1 MFLITSCRNQMKLKL
16 KNQNMAAFKAVAFQ
30 SLACV
35 WFCVST
41 AAAVQNCSL
50 VNCKLLPVGENIASE
65 FRLKASEKG
74 VRMIYLNLKIG
85 NNSYSPLELQD
96 EFQPD
101 RWVWARSSEEPMLS
115 LLYDYDILSLG
126 LLNYQV
132 RSMTVPLRDEP
143 SGCLAGLN
151 STCQNMAVGRALLD
165 NVTMESNSG
174 VVCVAMI
181 EKIAREHYD
190 ARSIRYHCCR
200 LNASSINCDVP
211 VERSSWYQAIQNFLI
226 YLAVV
231 LMFYFPVLLMLL
243 PDYIFDLQYECDKEG
258 NTDELTYSLEE
269 VDSISIHARNG
280 YAEIPDIHNVK
291 EDRLKSS
298 ILREI
303 PVDDASPVTC
313 STALLGCVQR
323 LPDVKMSFNL
333 KLAVLLFC
341 IFPFGLYLNVGLFF
355 VLKDKYFDELF
366 MKVLPGTSVLETPM
380 FFSINI
386 FYPTGPFP
394 YFLLAVVTLTCL
406 TAVLFLRPKDLFLNQ
421 DMCVLCGVAKCFF
434 SLPITENEDSVSIGA
449 KMLHHINIIQKVAY
463 LLMFK
468 LFNQYKSGLQ
478 KLGNISTCYLK
489 VNHDGSRIRRAL
501 FTLWILFSSL
511 VTLFLASLV
520 WVVIASFLFSV
531 SLLLNLFL
539 FSPFLTLFMISMMN
553 IAAKI
558 VKLISDHI
566 TSIQSKFLFGL
577 FTLFAAVY
585 FFLMLFTVFI
595 PVFMLCSF
603 VVGILGFTIMGLVLN
618 VETVTPYAAFFVV
631 VVTNIYFCYANLQKS
646 YMEVKGFISK
656 YWQQEMHARG
666 PGMQATL
673 NSEHSTIPANLF
685 WFVSDKVFPVKTKI
699 CLMLGEVA
707 VIVTFLF
714 LTISSIIFF
723 KNEYEISTLVSTIA
737 VFLSGAIPSLFFK
750 GLTKGKKFTGWRKI
764 KLKKKIGAV
773 VTEYVQETSCG
784 CVNRETEEGSSFQF
798 DNNIVV

>member
-1 MFLITSCRNQMKLKL
+1 MILKL
-16 KNQNMAAFKAVAFQ
+16 KNQNMATFKAVVFQ

-41 AAAVQNCSL
+41 SVAVQNCSL
-50 VNCKLLPVGENIASE
+50 VNCKVLPVGENIASE
-65 FRLKASEKG
+65 FRPKASEKG

-85 NNSYSPLELQD
+85 NNSYNPLELQD

-101 RWVWARSSEEPMLS
+101 RWVWARSNKEPMLS
-115 LLYDYDILSLG
+115 LQYDYDILSLG

-181 EKIAREHYD
+181 EKIVHEHDD
-190 ARSIRYHCCR
+190 ARSIKYHCCR

-211 VERSSWYQAIQNFLI
+211 VEVSKWYQAIQNFLL
-226 YLAVV
+226 YLASV
-231 LMFYFPVLLMLL
+231 LIFYFPALPLLL
-243 PDYIFDLQYECDKEG
+243 PDYIFDLQYECEKEG
-258 NTDELTYSLEE
+258 NTDELNDSLDE
-269 VDSISIHARNG
+269 VDLIFIHARNG
-280 YAEIPDIHNVK
+280 YEEIPDIHNVK
-291 EDRLKSS
+291 EDRLLS
-298 ILREI
+298 EI

-313 STALLGCVQR
+313 STAFLGCIQR

-341 IFPFGLYLNVGLFF
+341 IFPFGFYVNVGLFF
-355 VLKDKYFDELF
+355 VLKEKYFDELF
-366 MKVLPGTSVLETPM
+366 MKVPVGTSTLEPPM
-380 FFSINI
+380 FFSTSIL
-386 FYPTGPFP
+386 YPTGPFQ
-394 YFLLAVVTLTCL
+394 YFLLALLALTCSM
-406 TAVLFLRPKDLFLNQ
+406 AVLFLRPTDFFLNQ
-421 DMCVLCGVAKCFF
+421 DFTCWQCKSAKCF
-434 SLPITENEDSVSIGA
+434 SSLLPIIKNEDSVSIGDE
-449 KMLHHINIIQKVAY
+449 MLHHLNIIQKVAY

-468 LFNQYKSGLQ
+468 LLYQYKSGLK
-478 KLGNISTCYLK
+478 KLGNISTCYLE
-489 VNHDGSRIRRAL
+489 VNHNVSRIRRAL

-520 WVVIASFLFSV
+520 WVVVASLFFFV
-531 SLLLNLFL
+531 SLLLNLLF
-539 FSPFLTLFMISMMN
+539 FSPYVTLSIIGMMN
-553 IAAKI
+553 IGFKFVNFIA
-558 VKLISDHI
+558 DT
-566 TSIQSKFLFGL
+566 TSTLSQFLFACL
-577 FTLFAAVY
+577 FTLCAAIYV
-585 FFLMLFTVFI
+585 FLILFTVFI
-595 PVFMLCSF
+595 PVLMLCSF
-603 VVGILGFTIMGLVLN
+603 FVGILGFTIMGLVLN
-618 VETVTPYAAFFVV
+618 VETLTPYAAFFVV

-646 YMEVKGFISK
+646 YMEVKGFILK
-656 YWQQEMHARG
+656 YWQQEM
-666 PGMQATL
+666 QAAL
-673 NSEHSTIPANLF
+673 NSEHSTIPAKLF
-685 WFVSDKVFPVKTKI
+685 WFVTDKVFPVKSKI

-764 KLKKKIGAV
+764 KMKKKIEAV

-784 CVNRETEEGSSFQF
+784 CVNRETEEEGSSIQF

>member
-1 MFLITSCRNQMKLKL
+1 
-16 KNQNMAAFKAVAFQ
+16 MAEILLSFIATLLSIVSVA
-30 SLACV
+30 ANE
-35 WFCVST
+35 
-41 AAAVQNCSL
+41 QNCRIL
-50 VNCKLLPVGENIASE
+50 NCKVEPVGENIASE
-65 FRLKASEKG
+65 FRPKASEKG

-85 NNSYSPLELQD
+85 NNSYNPLELQD

-101 RWVWARSSEEPMLS
+101 RWVWARSNKEPMLS
-115 LLYDYDILSLG
+115 LPYDYDILSLG
-126 LLNYQV
+126 LFSYQV

-181 EKIAREHYD
+181 EKIVHEDYD
-190 ARSIRYHCCR
+190 ARSIKYNCCR
-200 LNASSINCDVP
+200 LNASSINCDIP
-211 VERSSWYQAIQNFLI
+211 VEGSNWYQAIQNFLI
-226 YLAVV
+226 CLVVV
-231 LMFYFPVLLMLL
+231 LTLHFPAFPKLLQ
-243 PDYIFDLQYECDKEG
+243 DYIFDLQYECDKEG
-258 NTDELTYSLEE
+258 NTG
-269 VDSISIHARNG
+269 VRNG
-280 YAEIPDIHNVK
+280 YEEIPNIHNVK

-298 ILREI
+298 VLVEI

-341 IFPFGLYLNVGLFF
+341 IFPFGLYVNVCIFL
-355 VLKDKYFDELF
+355 VLKEKYFDELF
-366 MKVLPGTSVLETPM
+366 MKVPPGTLTGETLM
-380 FFSINI
+380 FFSISQLNLI
-386 FYPTGPFP
+386 GPFQ
-394 YFLLAVVTLTCL
+394 YFLLALLTLTCSM
-406 TAVLFLRPKDLFLNQ
+406 AVLFLRPTDLFLNQ
-421 DMCVLCGVAKCFF
+421 DYRCRLCQFPKLYSSA
-434 SLPITENEDSVSIGA
+434 SPITKNEDSVSIGD
-449 KMLHHINIIQKVAY
+449 KMLHHLHINQKVAY
-463 LLMFK
+463 FLMSKLL
-468 LFNQYKSGLQ
+468 NQYTSGLQ

-489 VNHDGSRIRRAL
+489 VNHNGSRIRRAL

-520 WVVIASFLFSV
+520 WVVIALFFFSV
-531 SLLLNLFL
+531 SLLINVFILSPLF
-539 FSPFLTLFMISMMN
+539 TLLVIIVIN
-553 IAAKI
+553 IAATI
-558 VKLISDHI
+558 IKLLPDYI
-566 TSIQSKFLFGL
+566 TSTLKQFLLWL
-577 FTLFAAVY
+577 FILFATVY
-585 FFLMLFTVFI
+585 LVLIQI
-595 PVFMLCSF
+595 PVFLLLFMLCSF
-603 VVGILGFTIMGLVLN
+603 FVGILGFTIMGLVLN

-656 YWQQEMHARG
+656 YWQQEM
-666 PGMQATL
+666 QATL
-673 NSEHSTIPANLF
+673 NSEHSTIPAKLF

-737 VFLSGAIPSLFFK
+737 VFFSGAIPSLFFK

-764 KLKKKIGAV
+764 KLEEKIEAV
-773 VTEYVQETSCG
+773 VTEYVQETNSVD
-784 CVNRETEEGSSFQF
+784 VNRETEEGSS
-798 DNNIVV
+798 VVTLGS

>member
-1 MFLITSCRNQMKLKL
+1 MILKL

-50 VNCKLLPVGENIASE
+50 VNCKVLPVGENIASE

-101 RWVWARSSEEPMLS
+101 RWVCARSNKEPMLS
-115 LLYDYDILSLG
+115 LPYDYDILSLG

-151 STCQNMAVGRALLD
+151 STCQNIAVGRALLD

-181 EKIAREHYD
+181 EKIVHEDND
-190 ARSIRYHCCR
+190 ARSIKYHCCR

-211 VERSSWYQAIQNFLI
+211 VEGSGWYQAIQHFLI

-231 LMFYFPVLLMLL
+231 LVFYFPALPPLL

-280 YAEIPDIHNVK
+280 YEEIPDIHNVK
-291 EDRLKSS
+291 EDKLKSS
-298 ILREI
+298 VLVEI
-303 PVDDASPVTC
+303 PVDDASPITC
-313 STALLGCVQR
+313 STALLECVQR
-323 LPDVKMSFNL
+323 LPNVKMSFNL

-341 IFPFGLYLNVGLFF
+341 IFPFGFYVNVGLFF
-355 VLKDKYFDELF
+355 VLKEKYFDELF
-366 MKVLPGTSVLETPM
+366 KKVPPETSEGETLM
-380 FFSINI
+380 FFFVSRLN
-386 FYPTGPFP
+386 PTGPFQN
-394 YFLLAVVTLTCL
+394 FLLPLLTFTCL
-406 TAVLFLRPKDLFLNQ
+406 IAVLFLRPTDLFRNQ
-421 DMCVLCGVAKCFF
+421 DFKCWQCRFAKCLF
-434 SLPITENEDSVSIGA
+434 SLPITAENKDSVSIGD
-449 KMLHHINIIQKVAY
+449 KMLHHLNIIQKVAY
-463 LLMFK
+463 FLMSK
-468 LFNQYKSGLQ
+468 ILNQYKSGLE
-478 KLGNISTCYLK
+478 KLGNISICHLQ
-489 VNHDGSRIRRAL
+489 VNHNGSRIRRAL

-520 WVVIASFLFSV
+520 WVVIASFFFSV

-539 FSPFLTLFMISMMN
+539 FSPFLTLF
-553 IAAKI
+553 
-558 VKLISDHI
+558 LISLINFGFKVVEFIADI
-566 TSIQSKFLFGL
+566 TSTLSKLLLGL
-577 FTLFAAVY
+577 FTLFTAVH
-585 FFLMLFTVFI
+585 FFLILL
-595 PVFMLCSF
+595 PVFLLVSMLCSF
-603 VVGILGFTIMGLVLN
+603 FVGILGFTIMGLVLN

-646 YMEVKGFISK
+646 YMEVKGFILK
-656 YWQQEMHARG
+656 YWQQK
-666 PGMQATL
+666 MQATL
-673 NSEHSTIPANLF
+673 NSEHSTIPAKLF
-685 WFVSDKVFPVKTKI
+685 WFVSEKVFPVKTKI

-737 VFLSGAIPSLFFK
+737 VFLSGAIPSLFFT
-750 GLTKGKKFTGWRKI
+750 GLAKGKRFTGWRKI
-764 KLKKKIGAV
+764 ELKKKIEEV
-773 VTEYVQETSCG
+773 VTEYVEKTRSG
-784 CVNRETEEGSSFQF
+784 GVNRESEEGNSF
-798 DNNIVV
+798 